1 MTIENITVRCQNNGK
16 KIAVPFGCSLN
27 DVFAQSG
34 LTMSYGP
41 VAALVNN
48 KVQGMSYR
56 FYNNKDVR
64 FLDLHSTAGMRTYT
78 RTLYLVLTK
87 AVEDLYHQGK
97 LIIGD
102 PVCRGFYC
110 PLHIG
115 RPVVDADVCAI
126 RTRMQEIID
135 ADMPIQRIQCP
146 TEEAIQMFR
155 KRGNDGKVRL
165 LESLGTLYTNYYK
178 LGDTVDSYHS
188 CLLTHTGQIHLFDL
202 VSFYDGLLLRI
213 PSREDPGQL
222 EEMVEQNKMLGV
234 IHEHHQWQDI
244 LGVRMVGEF
253 NNAVQQGY
261 ASDLINVSE
270 ALQEKKLGDI
280 ADEITARHARL
291 VLIAGPSSSGKT
303 TTSRRVATL
312 MMACGIRPRILSTDD
327 YFVNRVDTPRD
338 ANGQYDFE
346 CLQAVDT
353 AFFNQQM
360 SALLRGDEVE
370 LPRYDFP
377 SGQRVFEGKK
387 LSMGPNDA
395 LIIEGNHA
403 LNPILTDQIPDEQK
417 YRIFVSPLTTIQLD
431 EHNYIPTEDIRLLRR
446 ILRDFKYRGY
456 SALDTIRRAPSVE
469 AGERKWILPFQE
481 LADATFNSAL
491 LYELG
496 VIKEQIMPILELVSE
511 REPEYAEA
519 YRLRQFLQY
528 FHGIPG
534 DQVPP
539 TSLLREFAGGSSF
552 RY

>member
-1 MTIENITVRCQNNGK
+1 MTVENITVRCQNNGK
-16 KIAVPFGCSLN
+16 KLAVPFGSSLS

-56 FYNNKDVR
+56 FYNSKDVR

-115 RPVVDADVCAI
+115 RPVAESDVCAI

-155 KRGNDGKVRL
+155 TRGNDGKVRL
-165 LESLGTLYTNYYK
+165 LESLGTLYTYYYK

-188 CLLTHTGQIHLFDL
+188 CLLTHTGQLHLFDL

-234 IHEHHQWQDI
+234 IREHHQWQDI

-253 NNAVQQGY
+253 NYAVQQGY

-360 SALLRGDEVE
+360 SALLQGEEVE

-377 SGQRVFEGKK
+377 SGLRVFEGKK
-387 LSMGPNDA
+387 LSMSPNDA

-403 LNPILTDQIPDEQK
+403 LNPILTEQIPDEQK